1 LNSPLRSPAK
11 DTSILHWVRWFLAF
25 GWAALI
31 FFLSVETFGASFTAM
46 LVSAILRLLHFSVS
60 AHTFGI
66 LHFMV
71 RKLSHC
77 TEYAIFAIFLY
88 HCFLDSNQTEWRAR
102 AAVQAVLVAGLY
114 SLTDEFHQMFVPG
127 RTASLVD
134 CGIDT
139 TGAVLGALIILMWA
153 HLIQPRF
160 ARATMVRSDLRQSE

>member
-1 LNSPLRSPAK
+1 
-11 DTSILHWVRWFLAF
+11 
-25 GWAALI
+25 LI
-31 FFLSVETFGASFTAM
+31 FFLSFESFGASFSAM
-46 LVSAILRLLHFSVS
+46 LLSAILRLLHFSVS
-60 AHTFGI
+60 SHTFGV
-66 LHFMV
+66 LHLML
-71 RKLSHC
+71 RKSAHC

-139 TGAVLGALIILMWA
+139 TGAILGALIILMWA

-160 ARATMVRSDLRQSE
+160 ARATVVRSDLTRSE